1 MNSIT
6 TIITDKETKFINFL
20 EDDYKIRGKNSFM
33 NILFGSSLE
42 TMENIKKD
50 ALYGSGSLK
59 KFLKNCIFIMSIK
72 NGFYL
77 GKYEEHFFVYTSE
90 GELLGAGKEIQ
101 NTCSFLRNLLYFSLD
116 DKRVIEDMFQ
126 RKGFN
131 SYDEVIMN
139 YKKFCNN
146 MMLEF
151 HEEDEY
157 WEKQAEDF
165 NDKYAL

>member
-1 MNSIT
+1 MN
-6 TIITDKETKFINFL
+6 TIITDKEIKFINFL

-33 NILFGSSLE
+33 NILFGASPES
-42 TMENIKKD
+42 MENIKKE

-59 KFLKNCIFIMSIK
+59 KFLNKCIFLISIK

-101 NTCSFLRNLLYFSLD
+101 NTCSFLRNLLYFSLE

-131 SYDEVIMN
+131 SYDEVIMD
-139 YKKFCNN
+139 YRRFCKNLN
-146 MMLEF
+146 LEF
-151 HEEDEY
+151 YEEDEY

-165 NDKYAL
+165 NKKYAL

>member
-1 MNSIT
+1 MT
-6 TIITDKETKFINFL
+6 KITDQEIRFINIL
-20 EDDYKIRGKNSFM
+20 EEDYRIKGKHSFM
-33 NILFGSSLE
+33 NILFGASPES
-42 TMENIKKD
+42 MENIKKE

-59 KFLKNCIFIMSIK
+59 KILNKCIFLISIK

-101 NTCSFLRNLLYFSLD
+101 NTCSFLRNLLYFSLE

-131 SYDEVIMN
+131 PYDEVIMD
-139 YKKFCNN
+139 YRRFCKNLN
-146 MMLEF
+146 LEF

-165 NDKYAL
+165 NKKYAL

>member
-6 TIITDKETKFINFL
+6 TIITDKEIKFINFL

-33 NILFGSSLE
+33 NILFGASPES
-42 TMENIKKD
+42 MENIKKE

-59 KFLKNCIFIMSIK
+59 KFLNKCIFLISIK

-131 SYDEVIMN
+131 SYDEVIMD
-139 YKKFCNN
+139 YRRFCKNLN
-146 MMLEF
+146 LEF

-165 NDKYAL
+165 NKKYAL

>member
-1 MNSIT
+1 
-6 TIITDKETKFINFL
+6 
-20 EDDYKIRGKNSFM
+20 
-33 NILFGSSLE
+33 
-42 TMENIKKD
+42 
-50 ALYGSGSLK
+50 
-59 KFLKNCIFIMSIK
+59 
-72 NGFYL
+72 
-77 GKYEEHFFVYTSE
+77 
-90 GELLGAGKEIQ
+90 
-101 NTCSFLRNLLYFSLD
+101 
-116 DKRVIEDMFQ
+116 MFQ

-131 SYDEVIMN
+131 SYDEVIMD

>member
-1 MNSIT
+1 MT
-6 TIITDKETKFINFL
+6 KLTDKEIKFIKDL
-20 EDDYKIRGKNSFM
+20 EEDYKIRKKNSFM
-33 NILFGSSLE
+33 NILFGSSPE
-42 TMENIKKD
+42 TIENITKD

-59 KFLKNCIFIMSIK
+59 KFLNKSIFIMSIK

-77 GKYEEHFFVYTSE
+77 GKYEDNFFVYTTE
-90 GELLGAGKEIQ
+90 GELFGAGKEIQ

-131 SYDEVIMN
+131 NYDEVIMD

-146 MMLEF
+146 MKLEF

-157 WEKQAEDF
+157 WEKQAKDF

>member
-6 TIITDKETKFINFL
+6 TIITDKEIKFINFL

-33 NILFGSSLE
+33 NILFGASPES
-42 TMENIKKD
+42 MENIKKE

-59 KFLKNCIFIMSIK
+59 KFLNKCIFLISIK

-131 SYDEVIMN
+131 PYDEVIID
-139 YKKFCNN
+139 YRRFCNN
-146 MMLEF
+146 LNLEF

-157 WEKQAEDF
+157 WGKQAEDF
-165 NDKYAL
+165 NKKYAL

>member
-6 TIITDKETKFINFL
+6 TIITDKEIKFINFL

-33 NILFGSSLE
+33 NILFGASPES
-42 TMENIKKD
+42 MENIKKE

-59 KFLKNCIFIMSIK
+59 KFLNKCIFLISIK

-101 NTCSFLRNLLYFSLD
+101 NTCSFLRNLLYFSLE

-131 SYDEVIMN
+131 PYDEVIMD
-139 YKKFCNN
+139 YRRFCKNLN
-146 MMLEF
+146 LEF

-165 NDKYAL
+165 NKKYAL

>member
-6 TIITDKETKFINFL
+6 TIITDKEIKFINFL
-20 EDDYKIRGKNSFM
+20 EDDYKIRRKNSFM
-33 NILFGSSLE
+33 NILFGASPES
-42 TMENIKKD
+42 MENIKKE

-59 KFLKNCIFIMSIK
+59 KFLNKCIFLISIK

-90 GELLGAGKEIQ
+90 GELFGAGKEIQ

-139 YKKFCNN
+139 YKGFCNN
-146 MMLEF
+146 MHLEF

-165 NDKYAL
+165 NKKYAL

>member
-6 TIITDKETKFINFL
+6 TIITDKEIKFINFL
-20 EDDYKIRGKNSFM
+20 EDDYKIRRKNSFM
-33 NILFGSSLE
+33 NILFGASPES
-42 TMENIKKD
+42 MENIKKE

-59 KFLKNCIFIMSIK
+59 KFLNKCIFLISIK

-101 NTCSFLRNLLYFSLD
+101 NTCSFLRNLLYFSLE

-131 SYDEVIMN
+131 SYDEVIMD
-139 YKKFCNN
+139 YRRFCKNLN
-146 MMLEF
+146 LEF

-165 NDKYAL
+165 NKKYAL